1 MGLVSPSSSYH
12 INNYIKRT
20 FLRLRRQAIK
30 SKPKCFD
37 GGCPASF
44 AWTPQIRIL
53 VWLHKQKQGFPP
65 QPLPHAVL
73 NSAECSTVQYFF
85 FPFIVQCVVP
95 YTQIIKAYSNPAS
108 KKKQKSSLS
117 SCSVYLTKLFTVVM
131 AATVITFSNIL
142 VI

>member
-30 SKPKCFD
+30 SKPKCSD

-73 NSAECSTVQYFF
+73 NSAECSTGQYFF
-85 FPFIVQCVVP
+85 SFIVQCVVP
-95 YTQIIKAYSNPAS
+95 YAQVIKAYSNPVS
-108 KKKQKSSLS
+108 KKNQKSKLS
-117 SCSVYLTKLFTVVM
+117 SCSVYLTDGCNSDYL
-131 AATVITFSNIL
+131 L
-142 VI
+142 